1 MAIKS
6 NLTIDQGSDFSA
18 TVDVLASNGQ
28 LFDLTGYT
36 ARSQIRKNFVTS
48 TITANFICT
57 HNDAGGKITLE
68 LPNADVVDG
77 TTVTQ
82 VGTNSIEPGRYL
94 YDVEIVSNA
103 ATPVVTRVLEGTITV
118 TGGITK

>member
-57 HNDAGGKITLE
+57 HNDNGGKITLE

-103 ATPVVTRVLEGTITV
+103 STPLVTRVLEGTITV